1 VHDQEVAHDGVE
13 GRVAERKLVGVC
25 LAEVES
31 GMQPASERDHRA
43 GDVHPHHR
51 SSAFGCT

>member
-43 GDVHPHHR
+43 GDIYPHHR
-51 SSAFGCT
+51 SSSFGCA